1 MPSFITGLDY
11 EIEIKKH
18 LVAFTERHYRV
29 VDATQALSGLPVT
42 VADGVGVDVVVAVA
56 LLARTHWTELSHRV
70 AEVPVLAE
78 LAPGTGPTGGALD
91 TDRGIRVSG
100 NFEAGAAVRAGA
112 GLAVVGGSDQRVAVE
127 ALGAPLAVVAVGVVE
142 AGALACDGIDRDYW
156 LAIHRNNRGCCFNI
170 DKQTLAPKV
179 LDYD

>member
-1 MPSFITGLDY
+1 M
-11 EIEIKKH
+11 
-18 LVAFTERHYRV
+18 AFTERHYRV

-56 LLARTHWTELSHRV
+56 LLARTHRTELSHRV

-78 LAPGTGPTGGALD
+78 LAPGTSPTGGALD

-142 AGALACDGIDRDYW
+142 AGALACDGIDTTIGWQFTVIIEVIRY
-156 LAIHRNNRGCCFNI
+156 
-170 DKQTLAPKV
+170 KQTKTLALRFWTMNEYLSSSEV
-179 LDYD
+179 

>member
-1 MPSFITGLDY
+1 MPDPSGGNAHKDVKQRPHGAEQPVGRVPGGLLY
-11 EIEIKKH
+11 VLI
-18 LVAFTERHYRV
+18 
-29 VDATQALSGLPVT
+29 P

-78 LAPGTGPTGGALD
+78 LAPGTSPTGGALD

-100 NFEAGAAVRAGA
+100 NFEAGATVRAGA

-142 AGALACDGIDRDYW
+142 AGALACDGIDTTIGW
-156 LAIHRNNRGCCFNI
+156 HFTVII
-170 DKQTLAPKV
+170 EV
-179 LDYD
+179 VVSI